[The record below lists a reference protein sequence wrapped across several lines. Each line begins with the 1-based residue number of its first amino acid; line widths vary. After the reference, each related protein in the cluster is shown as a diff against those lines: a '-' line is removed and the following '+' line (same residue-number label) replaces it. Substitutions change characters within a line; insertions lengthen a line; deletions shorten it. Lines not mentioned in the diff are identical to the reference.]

1 MRLGTNVSLE
11 KMIEKMDSI
20 FGEIYEGVSVM
31 TEFYSASQKD
41 KENVT
46 TWSCRLENI
55 LEKAI
60 QMGKVNRHEA
70 DSMLSFMLL
79 KGLRPQLRAIHSI
92 HYVKDKCT
100 SFDQLRVALR
110 KLEKDFQS
118 NNPHHKPKQ
127 QISKKDI
134 INPEDETD
142 DDGHDIK
149 GIMQD

>member
-41 KENVT
+41 EENVT

-60 QMGKVNRHEA
+60 QMGKVNRIEA

-79 KGLRPQLRAIHSI
+79 KG
-92 HYVKDKCT
+92 
-100 SFDQLRVALR
+100 F
-110 KLEKDFQS
+110 
-118 NNPHHKPKQ
+118 
-127 QISKKDI
+127 
-134 INPEDETD
+134 
-142 DDGHDIK
+142 
-149 GIMQD
+149 IM